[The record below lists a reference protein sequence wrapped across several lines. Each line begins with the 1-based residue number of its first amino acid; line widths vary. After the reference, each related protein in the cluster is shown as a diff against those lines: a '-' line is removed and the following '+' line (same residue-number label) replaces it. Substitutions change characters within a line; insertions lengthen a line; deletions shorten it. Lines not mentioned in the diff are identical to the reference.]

1 MLGLYRIFK
10 AIIIII
16 WIIDILDI
24 NFVINGV
31 NIADFLDVTV
41 PLNGWFWLLIF
52 LFLPSSEV
60 IYKSKKGED

>member
-16 WIIDILDI
+16 WIIDILNI

-31 NIADFLDVTV
+31 NVASFLDVTV
-41 PLNGWFWLLIF
+41 PLNGWFWFLIF
-52 LFLPSSEV
+52 LFLPSSEI